1 MNCIT
6 PQLTGIQLWQY
17 FTGNWVPTIL
27 SRAIARARS
36 RGRAPGAELGAAVIN
51 ALVAPQRASE
61 LKKRHHA
68 PAWRNRRKIGRM
80 FHETIYAVMTC
91 APKKFR
97 KLPSA
102 ARFFP
107 KRFRG
112 FDFWTYFLCP
122 FLKNFS
128 SLVQIRIENNK
139 KIFLKYHLFFV
150 SIMQRLKKGTKNAKK
165 SAQKKLKKKHQ
176 NM

>member
-1 MNCIT
+1 
-6 PQLTGIQLWQY
+6 
-17 FTGNWVPTIL
+17 
-27 SRAIARARS
+27 
-36 RGRAPGAELGAAVIN
+36 
-51 ALVAPQRASE
+51 
-61 LKKRHHA
+61 
-68 PAWRNRRKIGRM
+68 
-80 FHETIYAVMTC
+80 MTC